1 MPPSLRRFRSARQAR
16 LPLLGP
22 VTAAAPA
29 ETNGRRRITGDLR
42 TPRIC
47 RSEIEDTV
55 IDTKPLARNAALR
68 TDALRELIRL
78 HHRVLYRT
86 ARAILRDDAEAEDAV
101 QEACLQAYRAL
112 GTFRGESKLS
122 TWLVRIT
129 ANEALMRRRSRAR
142 AATTTPMDGDAEL
155 DEQAS
160 VAAGPERRAEHG
172 EMRRL
177 LKERIGELPDEFRAV
192 FMLRAIEELTV
203 GETAAAL
210 AIPEATVRTRYFR
223 ARRLLQESMACDIH
237 KRSSL
242 DTPVLI
248 TTQDRAR
255 LIRLKPHAAL
265 LREIDR
271 ATVISLEAALGGG
284 VVTMNTQVL
293 YTDETTGAQQLI
305 NMVFPHE
312 AGGCACCVSVLAPV
326 GTALIG
332 LSANQA
338 IEWDFPDGSHRRLR
352 VEQVIHANCPLNVAI

>member
-1 MPPSLRRFRSARQAR
+1 LAKSAAR
-16 LPLLGP
+16 P
-22 VTAAAPA
+22 V
-29 ETNGRRRITGDLR
+29 
-42 TPRIC
+42 
-47 RSEIEDTV
+47 
-55 IDTKPLARNAALR
+55 
-68 TDALRELIRL
+68 DALREVIRL
-78 HHRVLYRT
+78 HHRTLYRT

-112 GTFRGESKLS
+112 GTFRGESQLS

-129 ANEALMRRRSRAR
+129 ANEALMRRRGRVR
-142 AATTTPMDGDAEL
+142 AATRAPL
-155 DEQAS
+155 DRHEQPDDQACGE
-160 VAAGPERRAEHG
+160 AGPENRAEDG

-177 LKERIGELPDEFRAV
+177 LKERIGALPGDFRAV
-192 FMLRAIEELTV
+192 FMLRAVEELSV

-223 ARRLLQESMACDIH
+223 ARRLLGESIGCEIN

-242 DTPVLI
+242 DTPVCI
-248 TTQDRAR
+248 TTQDRAH
-255 LIRLKPHAAL
+255 LMRLKPHAAL

-271 ATVISLEAALGGG
+271 ATVISLGAALGGG

-293 YTDETTGAQQLI
+293 YTDETSGAQQLV
-305 NMVFPHE
+305 NVVFPQQ
-312 AGGCACCVSVLAPV
+312 AAGCACCVSVLAPV

-352 VEQVIHANCPLNVAI
+352 VEQVIHANCPLNVAN

>member
-1 MPPSLRRFRSARQAR
+1 MIADAQPFPHCVIFFTCYGGDTMNGPSAYVENSATQ
-16 LPLLGP
+16 LL
-22 VTAAAPA
+22 
-29 ETNGRRRITGDLR
+29 ELMRI
-42 TPRIC
+42 
-47 RSEIEDTV
+47 
-55 IDTKPLARNAALR
+55 
-68 TDALRELIRL
+68 
-78 HHRVLYRT
+78 HHRTLYRT

-101 QEACLQAYRAL
+101 QEACLQAYRAI

-129 ANEALMRRRSRAR
+129 ANEALMRRRNRVR
-142 AATTTPMDGDAEL
+142 AATKAPMDRDAEP
-155 DEQAS
+155 DDQAG
-160 VAAGPERRAEHG
+160 AEAGPERRAEHG
-172 EMRRL
+172 ELRRL
-177 LKERIGELPDEFRAV
+177 LQERIGELPEEFRGV

-223 ARRLLQESMACDIH
+223 ARRLLRDSMARDVR

-248 TTQDRAR
+248 TAQDRAR
-255 LIRLKPHAAL
+255 LMRLKPNAAL

-293 YTDETTGAQQLI
+293 YTDEASGAQHRI
-305 NMVFPHE
+305 NMVFPQE

-352 VEQVIHANCPLNVAI
+352 VEQVIHENCPLNVSI